1 MLGKYPQCVETVGQA
16 WPGWIDAGLVDYAV
30 PMDYTEDFAKFES
43 FLRQHAQTASRARR
57 TIVGIGVTANES
69 RLSPV
74 QVIRQNLLVR
84 RYGLAGVA
92 LFDLDTTLEKRI
104 LPYLKMGLW

>member
-1 MLGKYPQCVETVGQA
+1 M
-16 WPGWIDAGLVDYAV
+16 AG
-30 PMDYTEDFAKFES
+30 
-43 FLRQHAQTASRARR
+43 
-57 TIVGIGVTANES
+57 
-69 RLSPV
+69 